1 MTRSSPPM
9 QMKQNPATPQSSRP
23 WVGAAGKLA
32 IAIFVLTLLGLLF
45 TEHRAHVLGWLPI
58 LLLLALCPLL
68 HMTMHGGHG
77 APDAEDSARS
87 RPADPP
93 HRH

>member
-1 MTRSSPPM
+1 MSIKQGETTR
-9 QMKQNPATPQSSRP
+9 QSSKP
-23 WVGAAGKLA
+23 WTGAIGKLV
-32 IAIFVLTLLGLLF
+32 IAVFVLALVGLLF

-77 APDAEDSARS
+77 GHGRRESDGDAQTG
-87 RPADPP
+87 PTDPP